1 MLYTP
6 MNLTEVEISVIADR
20 LDDLLKSALVDIVY
34 DVYLQREDSVLDGE
48 ISENDILRVITEI
61 KRTL

>member
-1 MLYTP
+1 MLYAP
-6 MNLTEVEISVIADR
+6 MNLTDDEISVIADR
-20 LDDLLKSALVDIVY
+20 LDNLLKSALVDTVY

>member
-6 MNLTEVEISVIADR
+6 MNLTDDEISVIADR
-20 LDDLLKSALVDIVY
+20 LDDLLKSALIDTVY

>member
-6 MNLTEVEISVIADR
+6 MNLTDDEISVIADR
-20 LDDLLKSALVDIVY
+20 LDDLLKSALVDTVY